1 MSSPLLATL
10 AATWSRRHDT
20 ARNKNRTN
28 SLFLTKV
35 YMFLIQIVDKT
46 DLAHAGLN
54 LTKFRGN
61 DVIKGL
67 GSLASQTLYLTAT
80 LVRVWSNARIILVLL
95 EFMI

>member
-1 MSSPLLATL
+1 MSSPLLAIL

-67 GSLASQTLYLTAT
+67 GRVRSRIFFKWGGGGGGSQ
-80 LVRVWSNARIILVLL
+80 IQ
-95 EFMI
+95 